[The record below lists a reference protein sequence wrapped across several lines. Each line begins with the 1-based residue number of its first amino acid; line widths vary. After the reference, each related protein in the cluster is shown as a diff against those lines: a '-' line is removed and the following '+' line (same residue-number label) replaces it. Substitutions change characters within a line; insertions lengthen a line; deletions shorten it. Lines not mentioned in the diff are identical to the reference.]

1 MKNTSSFL
9 LRIFLAIVLCFS
21 LSACNGNEPETDIW
35 ADAIYAEDTELGQGK
50 KTVLVEVI
58 AEDKT
63 VTFTIHSDKEILG
76 DALTEHGLIEGE
88 KGAYGLYVK
97 KVNGI
102 TADWNTDHTYWAF
115 YEKDA
120 YAMTGVDA
128 TTIQEGVLYA
138 LVRTAG

>member
-102 TADWNTDHTYWAF
+102 TADYDENQCYWGF
-115 YEKDA
+115 YKNGESM
-120 YAMTGVDA
+120 MTGVDGA
-128 TTIQEGVLYA
+128 EFKDSEHYELIYTK
-138 LVRTAG
+138 